1 MPTPREALRT
11 VGREL
16 DQTVHGLDGP
26 RLDRVRAALEL
37 PGRRWFVAGQGRS
50 GLVAAMIAMRL
61 MHLGGEAHLVGEA
74 TAPSIRR
81 GDGLLALSKS
91 GATPTT
97 VAQARIARGEDA
109 VVVAVTAAPASPL
122 AATADEA
129 LILGADPSAQFGG
142 SRFEQSALIVLDALM
157 LSLGPGEADQ
167 RRMRHRHSN
176 LH

>member
-1 MPTPREALRT
+1 MPSPREALRT
-11 VGREL
+11 VVREL
-16 DQTVHGLDGP
+16 DQTVDGLDMEQ
-26 RLDRVRAALEL
+26 LDRVRALLEP

-81 GDGLLALSKS
+81 GDGLLALSRS
-91 GATPTT
+91 GVTPTT
-97 VAQARIARGEDA
+97 VAQARIARDEDA
-109 VVVAVTAAPASPL
+109 VVVAVTADPASVL
-122 AATADEA
+122 AATADET
-129 LILGADPSAQFGG
+129 LILDADPSAQFGG

-157 LSLGPGEADQ
+157 LSLAPGVADQ
-167 RRMRHRHSN
+167 RRMQHRHSN